1 MTDEYASTTTT
12 TTPAQPGPT
21 DSPVT
26 TVGCALCDQSVPP
39 SEAVDV
45 SVGSAATERVCAF
58 CASSMF
64 DDVEVDTE
72 ASGVTASR
80 QQTRQYSD
88 IAPAPDESRASAVSW
103 APPAVE
109 SNGIVS
115 AILQAHLLSL
125 TLLWAIHRTNVRLI
139 ERVVDEVDIETIVL
153 LGLFLSTL
161 TFIIA
166 AQAPL

>member
-1 MTDEYASTTTT
+1 MSDEYTTTAT
-12 TTPAQPGPT
+12 SAQPDQPDGP
-21 DSPVT
+21 SA
-26 TVGCALCDQSVPP
+26 TVGCALCDQYVPP
-39 SEAVDV
+39 SEAVDI
-45 SVGSAATERVCAF
+45 SVGSATTEHVCAF

-64 DDVEVDTE
+64 DDVEIDTE
-72 ASGVTASR
+72 ARGVTASR
-80 QQTRQYSD
+80 QHTPRYSD
-88 IAPAPDESRASAVSW
+88 IAPAQDDSRASTVSW

-115 AILQAHLLSL
+115 ALLQAHMLSL
-125 TLLWAIHRTNVRLI
+125 TLIWAIHRTNVRLI